1 LEKIISFVGL
11 LVFIGIAFLL
21 STNKKSINIRTV
33 LTGLAL
39 QFGIGLLI
47 LKSPL
52 ASHFFYLTNVA
63 SAKIIA
69 FGSEGASF
77 VFGPLAN
84 SDVFIFAVGVSTT
97 VIFVGALTA
106 LLYHIGVMQ
115 FVISLAG
122 KIMQKIMG
130 TSGPESIACAANVF
144 SGMTEAPLVV
154 RPYLH
159 KMTHSELMAVLTGGL
174 ATIAGSVFIVYVKF
188 GIDPAHLLSASFMS
202 APAARVIAKIMV
214 PELKKPPKDEDVKL
228 TNDYKGANFMDAICK
243 GAADGLKLS
252 LNIMAMLIAVIAI
265 IALVNYAFTFAGNL
279 AGIQELTLQKIM
291 GYIFAPFA
299 WIMGVPAKDIL
310 AVGQLLGEKLIINEF
325 VAYVNLSKI
334 QATLDPRS
342 STIAIYA
349 LCGFANFS
357 SIAIQI
363 GGISILAP
371 ERRSELAKL
380 SLYSLIGG
388 TIACLMTATVAGIL
402 I

>member
-202 APAARVIAKIMV
+202 APAALVIAKIMV

-342 STIAIYA
+342 STIT
-349 LCGFANFS
+349 FS
-357 SIAIQI
+357 SCI
-363 GGISILAP
+363 
-371 ERRSELAKL
+371 
-380 SLYSLIGG
+380 
-388 TIACLMTATVAGIL
+388 
-402 I
+402 